1 MRLRR
6 RKGRHPEDPTARA
19 RSEARAAA
27 RSKRAAARARAR
39 AERREELGLRVR
51 GLGLETR
58 RRLRPAGRAFGP
70 LGSWL
75 RARIGGIAP
84 HLSRFLL
91 LLISVPAALI
101 ALLLRLGQSGL
112 GSLRE
117 RLVTAAAV
125 TATVLSTRVRP
136 RRMRPVVAARE
147 ARP

>member
-6 RKGRHPEDPTARA
+6 RKGRHPEDPTARV

-27 RSKRAAARARAR
+27 RSKRAAARTRAR

-70 LGSWL
+70 PGGPYSDAKAELIDGFWAQLSASVVLVFTGPLLGSYV
-75 RARIGGIAP
+75 RGASGFGGEPDPARRRRRR
-84 HLSRFLL
+84 S
-91 LLISVPAALI
+91 
-101 ALLLRLGQSGL
+101 
-112 GSLRE
+112 
-117 RLVTAAAV
+117 
-125 TATVLSTRVRP
+125 